1 MKLRG
6 LVAAALVLC
15 SAASLAL
22 AQSGIEKSS
31 GEQYVP
37 RLGDI
42 MNLIQVRHAKLW
54 FAGQA
59 QNWDLAAFEVGQLRS
74 SLSDA
79 AVFYSGL
86 PVGNVTT
93 LGAAIESI
101 SGAIAA
107 KDGKR
112 FATGFSE
119 LTAGCNAC
127 HSSMERSFVV
137 IRPPTDK
144 MFGNQ
149 VFQPQGKK

>member
-1 MKLRG
+1 MKLRS
-6 LVAAALVLC
+6 LILTALALF

-59 QNWDLAAFEVGQLRS
+59 QNWELAAFEIGQLRS

-93 LGAAIESI
+93 LGASIEQI

-112 FATGFSE
+112 FAAGFGE
-119 LTAGCNAC
+119 LSAGCNAC
-127 HSSMERSFVV
+127 HSSMDRAFIV

-149 VFQPQGKK
+149 VFQPQGRK